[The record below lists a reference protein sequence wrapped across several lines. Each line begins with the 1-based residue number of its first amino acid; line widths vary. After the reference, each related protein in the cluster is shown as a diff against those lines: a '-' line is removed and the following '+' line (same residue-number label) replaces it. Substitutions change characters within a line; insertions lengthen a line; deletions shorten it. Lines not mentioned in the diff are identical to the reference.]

1 MGDFCMPSLGAD
13 MEAGTLVEWH
23 VAPGA
28 HVKRGDVVALVET
41 QKGLVEIEIWES
53 GVVTELLVGPGTQVP
68 VGTVLA
74 KIASGAASRLPIPEK
89 PIPEK
94 PIPEKPMPEKPMPE
108 KPKTNGASATV
119 TTVEREAGRRPR
131 ASPAAR
137 QLARERNVDLAAL
150 HGTGPHEAIT
160 RADVERASSMPTAT
174 PAPTPTPAK
183 APTPPATSGMRKAIA
198 AAMARSKRE
207 IPHYYLG
214 AEIDVSRAI
223 AWLEAENARR
233 AVTARILFAALLLK
247 ATALALRE
255 VPELNGVYVDGE
267 HRPSNAIHVGVA
279 IALKQG
285 GLVAPAIH
293 DTDQRTL
300 DEIMNALSD
309 LVGRVRSGSLRS
321 SEMTD
326 PTITVTN
333 LGDQGTDSVFGV
345 IYPPQ
350 VALVGY
356 GRVRERPWAE
366 GGMVGARPVVVA
378 SLAADHRVSDGHRGA
393 RFLGAV
399 ARLLST
405 PEAL

>member
-89 PIPEK
+89 P
-94 PIPEKPMPEKPMPE
+94 MPE

-160 RADVERASSMPTAT
+160 RADVERA
-174 PAPTPTPAK
+174 
-183 APTPPATSGMRKAIA
+183 
-198 AAMARSKRE
+198 
-207 IPHYYLG
+207 
-214 AEIDVSRAI
+214 
-223 AWLEAENARR
+223 
-233 AVTARILFAALLLK
+233 
-247 ATALALRE
+247 
-255 VPELNGVYVDGE
+255 
-267 HRPSNAIHVGVA
+267 
-279 IALKQG
+279 
-285 GLVAPAIH
+285 
-293 DTDQRTL
+293 
-300 DEIMNALSD
+300 
-309 LVGRVRSGSLRS
+309 
-321 SEMTD
+321 
-326 PTITVTN
+326 
-333 LGDQGTDSVFGV
+333 
-345 IYPPQ
+345 
-350 VALVGY
+350 
-356 GRVRERPWAE
+356 
-366 GGMVGARPVVVA
+366 
-378 SLAADHRVSDGHRGA
+378 
-393 RFLGAV
+393 
-399 ARLLST
+399 
-405 PEAL
+405 